1 MSGASG
7 GREPSALEA
16 IADALDE
23 PAGRAR
29 FMRGLT
35 LGALVGAAVVGS
47 ILRARREARRPRQVA
62 RIVAPESA
70 DRGSDATINEDPS
83 PS

>member
-1 MSGASG
+1 MSGSPDRGAS
-7 GREPSALEA
+7 PFEA

-47 ILRARREARRPRQVA
+47 ILRARRPPRRPRQVA
-62 RIVAPESA
+62 RISAPEPAHLAAGPDTDGKTRS
-70 DRGSDATINEDPS
+70 G
-83 PS
+83 